1 MAISLFNCSIGASKG
16 NAFYDGVKR
25 YWQYSKENMQ
35 KLVNE
40 NKIYQAKG
48 TVPSKILFRWSKG
61 VPLQDIWNDIAPV
74 QGASKENVF
83 IQLKNLRNF

>member
-1 MAISLFNCSIGASKG
+1 MKIKFINQ
-16 NAFYDGVKR
+16 KR
-25 YWQYSKENMQ
+25 YC
-35 KLVNE
+35 
-40 NKIYQAKG
+40 
-48 TVPSKILFRWSKG
+48 TPSKIYLDESKG